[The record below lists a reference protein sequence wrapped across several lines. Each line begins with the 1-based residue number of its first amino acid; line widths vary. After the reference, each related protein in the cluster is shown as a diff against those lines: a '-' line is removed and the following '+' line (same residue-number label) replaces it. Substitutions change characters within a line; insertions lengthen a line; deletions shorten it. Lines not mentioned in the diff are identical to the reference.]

1 MADTTLTGAQ
11 TEVQVDTSNNKE
23 QIKKLVIKVVIIT
36 LAVIATI
43 WLYNKFVR

>member
-11 TEVQVDTSNNKE
+11 NEVQVDTSNKE